1 MPRLTAVQD
10 RPVRRAGL
18 GVLALLAS
26 ALIVAFALASPASA
40 TTAACAN
47 PATLD
52 GSAFEIDTDANLVV
66 DTAGCIDWLTA
77 GAGSSFR
84 DSANV
89 NTDRPSGSGDDS
101 FGQGTAENN
110 PNPTTVFGSIP
121 PNKSDLKAFGVNTE
135 SGFLELFWSRVQN
148 PSGTTNMDFE
158 LNKLLCDGT
167 AATCANNGTSK
178 SPRYTTPKRSVG
190 DKLITYDLSQGGTNP
205 GISIRSWTG
214 TAWSAP
220 TVISGAG
227 QEALGSINT
236 SGIPAAET
244 GGLGSQDAY
253 TFGEAAISFDALFGE
268 GACGTFG
275 SAYLKSRSSDS
286 FTSEIKDFV
295 APEPVNVS
303 NCPSGITT
311 NATATVTVGGP
322 ISDTATLTVGAGATG
337 TITFKLYSDA
347 SCMVEVLTGLTPVTV
362 DGPGDYN
369 SGTYNTTLVGT
380 YYWIASYSGDATN
393 DPSTGVCGDD
403 NETST
408 VTKIVSAIST
418 SQSVYPNDSATVTGG
433 GSGNV
438 HFQLFAGTTCS
449 GTALVDQTKALSAG
463 TAATTNTTVAVTA
476 SGTYSWLVQYAGDAT
491 HTAVTST
498 CSTERFV
505 IDFTNG

>member
-1 MPRLTAVQD
+1 
-10 RPVRRAGL
+10 
-18 GVLALLAS
+18 
-26 ALIVAFALASPASA
+26 
-40 TTAACAN
+40 
-47 PATLD
+47 
-52 GSAFEIDTDANLVV
+52 
-66 DTAGCIDWLTA
+66 
-77 GAGSSFR
+77 
-84 DSANV
+84 
-89 NTDRPSGSGDDS
+89 
-101 FGQGTAENN
+101 
-110 PNPTTVFGSIP
+110 
-121 PNKSDLKAFGVNTE
+121 
-135 SGFLELFWSRVQN
+135 
-148 PSGTTNMDFE
+148 MDFE

-167 AATCANNGTSK
+167 AALCANNGTAR

-205 GISIRSWTG
+205 GISIRTWTG
-214 TAWSAP
+214 TVWSAP

-227 QEALGSINT
+227 QEALGSVNT
-236 SGIPAAET
+236 SLIPATET

-286 FTSEIKDFV
+286 FTSEVKDFV

-311 NATATVTVGGP
+311 NATATATVGDP

-347 SCMVEVLTGLTPVTV
+347 TCLAEVLTGLTPVAV
-362 DGPGDYN
+362 NGPGDYN
-369 SGTYNTTLVGT
+369 SGNYTPALVGT

-393 DPSTGVCGDD
+393 DPSTGTCGDA
-403 NETST
+403 NESSV
-408 VTKIVSAIST
+408 VTKIESGIST

-449 GTALVDQTKALSAG
+449 GTALVDETDALAAG
-463 TAATTNTTVAVTA
+463 KAATNNTTVTVDA

-498 CSTERFV
+498 CSTEHFV
-505 IDFTNG
+505 VDFTNG